1 MEVKYIVAIVAGAI
15 FAAMFIICVAVWL
28 YTKHKQKIL
37 RESITKMYNDPAL
50 GKMEYD
56 FAAYDEETNRI
67 LNASNSGGQITI
79 DDIIENSA
87 ENEGLEEITGN
98 YKP

>member
-1 MEVKYIVAIVAGAI
+1 MEIKYIIAIVAGGI
-15 FAAMFIICVAVWL
+15 FAALTIVSLAVWF
-28 YTKHKQKIL
+28 YNRHKAAVLRQKI
-37 RESITKMYNDPAL
+37 IDMYNDPAL

-56 FAAYDEETNRI
+56 FASYDEETNRI
-67 LNASNSGGQITI
+67 LNASGGDGQITI